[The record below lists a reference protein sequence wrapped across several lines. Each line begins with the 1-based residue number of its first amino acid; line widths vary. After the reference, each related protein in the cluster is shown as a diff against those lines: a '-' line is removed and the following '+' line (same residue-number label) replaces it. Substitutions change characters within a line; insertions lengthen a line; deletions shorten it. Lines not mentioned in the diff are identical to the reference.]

1 MQGVRGEASA
11 DEPLDPLF
19 VVRPLMDI
27 YFDGACEPINPCG
40 LATYGCVLLRD
51 GKVVEEGKG
60 TVGTPGT
67 AESTNNVAEYAG
79 LLRGVDIAGRHLAS
93 GEAVR
98 IFGDSQLVVRQIEGL
113 YSVNAA
119 HLKPLHAI
127 GTKAIAGLR
136 ALGHQVELK
145 WVPREKNTHADRLS
159 KEAIK
164 DALAENPGILD
175 GIVISFGKH
184 KGKKFSE
191 LPQDYRSWLWNK
203 K

>member
-1 MQGVRGEASA
+1 
-11 DEPLDPLF
+11 
-19 VVRPLMDI
+19 MDI
-27 YFDGACEPINPCG
+27 FFDGACEPINPCG

-51 GKVVEEGKG
+51 GKVIEEGKG

-79 LLRGVDIAGRHLAS
+79 LLKGIEAAHRHLQAA
-93 GEAVR
+93 EALR
-98 IFGDSQLVVRQIEGL
+98 IFGDSQLVVRQVEGL

-127 GTKAIAGLR
+127 GTMAIAGLR
-136 ALGHQVELK
+136 TSGHQVEVR
-145 WVPREKNTHADRLS
+145 WIPREQNGHADRLS
-159 KEAIK
+159 KEAIRE
-164 DALAENPGILD
+164 ALAADPGILD
-175 GIVISFGKH
+175 AVVISFGKH

-191 LPQDYRSWLWNK
+191 LPKDYKSWLWAK